1 MSDVWKVLVRQLRIN
16 ETHIL
21 SLSGSKGK
29 MSLRFCFFCLKKN
42 QTSYI
47 NSLQMVH

>member
-16 ETHIL
+16 QTRIL

-29 MSLRFCFFCLKKN
+29 MSLRFCFFGLKKIK
-42 QTSYI
+42 QAI
-47 NSLQMVH
+47 